1 MHMHMYNKATF
12 SLFWKTDTI
21 YALMRPFTVMNFI
34 FLRGG
39 GVVKNIDSGADLIMS
54 NQEL

>member
-12 SLFWKTDTI
+12 SLFWKTNTI